1 MNPENNTFNPDQ
13 EPSTD
18 PLQRPAGVQSQQSQ
32 PEQPLAVESEPA
44 TSPRDA
50 DDALGN
56 TINAAPAPQ
65 QASAPSSWQP
75 AVARTEA
82 PVETLVAA
90 PGLATPRKRSKKPL
104 IIGLAVGGL
113 LLLLGGTAAAYQLWY
128 QNPDKVV
135 TDSIVKALSA
145 KTVTYTGT
153 IDSSGEAAKLK
164 VEFDGKANGGS
175 LATHAKATITMGA
188 ANVVADGD
196 VQFSEK
202 GDVYFKIKNAK
213 DLSETFVQMMG
224 GSSTPEI
231 DALIA
236 KVDNKWIKAS
246 AEDFSADEDSDAA
259 KRSQCFEDVIGKF
272 KTDRGLRDEMTGLY
286 TKHRFITVK
295 QSLGEKDGSLG
306 YKLDADQAKAKEF
319 ATGLKT
325 TALYRELQNCD
336 KDFKIDE
343 NDVAEESSDFV
354 ADVEIWANKWSHEL
368 TQVKVSGEAKD
379 KSSKGAF
386 VLNPVFNKEVTVT
399 APADAVP
406 LSELQSDFEAIV
418 SGQTAADT
426 SELSE
431 MEAGLMS
438 SDLDQ

>member
-13 EPSTD
+13 EPATD
-18 PLQRPAGVQSQQSQ
+18 PSQRPAGVQSDQ
-32 PEQPLAVESEPA
+32 PQPVEQPVQVETEPA
-44 TSPRDA
+44 TSPRDS

-56 TINAAPAPQ
+56 TINAAPAPAVQ
-65 QASAPSSWQP
+65 PTSAPSSWQSEP
-75 AVARTEA
+75 AVAA
-82 PVETLVAA
+82 PVVT
-90 PGLATPRKRSKKPL
+90 PGLATPKPRSKKPL
-104 IIGLAVGGL
+104 VIGLVVGGV
-113 LLLLGGTAAAYQLWY
+113 LLLLGGTAAAYQFWY

-135 TDSIVKALSA
+135 TDSIVTALTA

-153 IDSSGEAAKLK
+153 VDTSGEAAKLK
-164 VEFDGKANGGS
+164 VEFDGKSNGS
-175 LATHAKATITMGA
+175 ALATHAKATITMGA
-188 ANVVADGD
+188 ANVVVDGD

-213 DLSETFVQMMG
+213 DLSATFVQMMG

-246 AEDFSADEDSDAA
+246 AEDFGMDEDGDAA
-259 KRSQCFEDVIGKF
+259 KQSQCFEDVIGKF
-272 KTDRGLRDEMTGLY
+272 RTDRGLRDEVTGLY
-286 TKHRFITVK
+286 AKQRFITVK
-295 QSLGEKDGSLG
+295 QSLGEKDGNLG
-306 YKLDADQAKAKEF
+306 YKLDADQAKAKQF
-319 ATGLKT
+319 AASLKT
-325 TALYRELQNCD
+325 TALYRELQKCD

-386 VLNPVFNKEVTVT
+386 VLNPVFSKEVTV
-399 APADAVP
+399 ASPSDAVP

-418 SGQTAADT
+418 TGQMTAST

-431 MEAGLMS
+431 MESGLMS